1 MSIDRGMAKDVV
13 YVYTHT
19 HNGILAI
26 YKNEIVPLATTWMDL
41 EIVILSE
48 GSQTDKYM
56 ICEIFKNL
64 IFFVE

>member
-1 MSIDRGMAKDVV
+1 MSIDRGMDKDVV

-48 GSQTDKYM
+48 GSQRY
-56 ICEIFKNL
+56 I
-64 IFFVE
+64 V